1 MTVGIVGVIV
11 TGGRVVGGG
20 KVGGE
25 TVVGVKGVVV
35 CHCCET
41 GK

>member
-25 TVVGVKGVVV
+25 TVVGGKGVVA
-35 CHCCET
+35 CHCGET